1 MMGSQTSL
9 ICPVSP
15 GHLTGMFKFRLPI
28 TKTHSSCSLHMY
40 ADVVKLSNFQED
52 CKKSVIKAI
61 VYGNLQLEREQ
72 KLESSAGKKVI

>member
-1 MMGSQTSL
+1 
-9 ICPVSP
+9 
-15 GHLTGMFKFRLPI
+15 
-28 TKTHSSCSLHMY
+28 MY

-72 KLESSAGKKVI
+72 KLESSAGRKSYMMSI